1 MYICTCRGHH
11 GKFGE
16 AHAILPPAWRGPL
29 ANRKETRIKK
39 RTKRCSLGG
48 TWPHFPTPHIS
59 TFSTSERLLQMSTA
73 VTAAYSFCCPIVQ
86 RKHLQGAAPQRLLKG
101 RPGPF
106 LCEAIRE
113 VRRAAWVDH
122 GWPGSTTWGF
132 WGSKNGEFN
141 PQKWIKYDK
150 MVISN
155 MSWTMSWPKNVE
167 VAWCHNQ
174 DLRFNKY
181 EVLWSDW
188 RQKFKGNPWNLDF
201 TSQIKQEMEM
211 ADRAPPK
218 KCY

>member
-1 MYICTCRGHH
+1 M
-11 GKFGE
+11 
-16 AHAILPPAWRGPL
+16 
-29 ANRKETRIKK
+29 
-39 RTKRCSLGG
+39 
-48 TWPHFPTPHIS
+48 S
-59 TFSTSERLLQMSTA
+59 TAVTA
-73 VTAAYSFCCPIVQ
+73 VTAAYSFSCPIVQ

-113 VRRAAWVDH
+113 VRRRATWVDH
-122 GWPGSTTWGF
+122 GWPGSTWGF

-141 PQKWIKYDK
+141 PRKWIKYDK

-174 DLRFNKY
+174 DLIYLTDKY

-188 RQKFKGNPWNLDF
+188 RQNSRGIPETWILPAKSNRVGTWKWKWQTGPQKVPLMWWLTTGVWYIWTNPNG
-201 TSQIKQEMEM
+201 
-211 ADRAPPK
+211 
-218 KCY
+218 